1 MSRRNSL
8 IILAAAL
15 VSLAC
20 YQVTDHHPYGRYFA
34 DIMNKINRMYYKPV
48 DRESLFVSGVTGMLK
63 NLDEHSQFMVGEEA
77 RDFLSGIDQ
86 RYGGV
91 GIEVRKDP
99 ESKRLTVTNTIVGSP
114 AYLADIHSGD
124 DILKI
129 DGKSIDSAEFDTVT
143 GMIRGPIGTTV
154 RLALHRPGKPSPLD
168 LSLERAEVKTDSVLG
183 DTRHADD
190 SWNFHLA
197 DHPDIGYIRIG
208 SEGFSISRGGFG
220 DLTALELK
228 TALATLDPK
237 KLKGLILDLRFNG
250 GGRLDAAVAVC
261 GQFIPSGKTVVTI
274 KGRDG
279 QVQSEDVTD
288 GPGTYTDFPM
298 VVLVNGMSASASEIV
313 AACLQ
318 DYHRAAIAGERSY
331 GKGTVQRVLTVEG
344 NQSVLKLT
352 TATYWRPSNKNIH
365 RDKDAKPT
373 DQWGV
378 MPDEGLTVSMTDDQ
392 IKALVKNR
400 AERDIVHRAEP
411 TADAKLATSDPAVDP
426 QLRRAVEYLRKK

>member
-1 MSRRNSL
+1 MPRRNFL
-8 IILAAAL
+8 IILAAAI

-20 YQVTDHHPYGRYFA
+20 YQVTDHHAYGRYFA
-34 DIMNKINRMYYKPV
+34 DIMSKISRMYYKPV
-48 DRESLFVSGVTGMLK
+48 DRESLFVAGVTGMLK

-91 GIEVRKDP
+91 GIEVRRNP

-114 AYLADIHSGD
+114 AYLANVHSGD
-124 DILKI
+124 EILKI
-129 DGKSIDSAEFDTVT
+129 DGKSIDGAEFDGVT
-143 GMIRGPIGTTV
+143 GMIRGPIGTSV
-154 RLALHRPGKPSPLD
+154 RLALHRPGREAPLD

-183 DTRHADD
+183 DTRHDDD
-190 SWNFHLA
+190 SWDFRLA
-197 DHPDIGYIRIG
+197 GHPEIGYIRIG
-208 SEGFSISRGGFG
+208 AEGFSLIHGGFG
-220 DLTALELK
+220 DLTARELK
-228 TALATLDPK
+228 AALATLDPK

-250 GGRLDAAVAVC
+250 GGRLDAAVSVC
-261 GQFIPSGKTVVTI
+261 GEFLPPGKTVVTI

-279 QVQSEDVTD
+279 DLQGADLTD
-288 GPGTYTDFPM
+288 GPGTYADVPM

-318 DYHRAAIAGERSY
+318 DYHRAAIVGERSF
-331 GKGTVQRVLTVEG
+331 GKGTVQRILTVEG
-344 NQSVLKLT
+344 NHSVLKLT

-378 MPDEGLTVSMTDDQ
+378 MPDEGLAVSMTNEQ
-392 IKALVKNR
+392 IEALIKNR
-400 AERDIVHRAEP
+400 SKRDIVHRAKP
-411 TADAKLATSDPAVDP
+411 DAAATSAASDPAVDP
-426 QLRRAVEYLRKK
+426 QLQKAIEHLEKK